1 MKKNAYIQVNGKPF
15 LSLGGQT
22 HNSSSY
28 VLSQMGPSFAAIR
41 AIGGNTMATPIP
53 WDAFE
58 PEEGVFDRKFVT
70 DLIDEAR
77 RQGIKLSLLWFAT
90 WKNGTMEYCPA
101 WVKRDAKRFPRAV
114 QKDGTVMHQLS
125 AHSEANLEAD
135 RKAFCELIRILKEY
149 DAKEQTVIAVQI
161 ENEAGILGGSRR
173 DYSPLGE
180 AAFRENVP
188 EVLIDYCAAHPD
200 CFMAQIYRRCGGKK
214 NASWRETFG
223 YHGAEWLTAYAI
235 ARYIDEIAKAGKE
248 IYPELFLY
256 ANAWLDGGVRGAGL
270 NQGGLDWPAGC
281 STIRN
286 LDVYY
291 AAVRYLDT
299 IAPDNYQSSPF
310 RHREVTDSYAHPE
323 MGFPLF
329 VPESGASPLNA
340 GQIFYAF
347 GEKQAIGYHIFGAE
361 SVLEPDG
368 VSANA
373 NAMMIRRS
381 FEMLKNAE
389 PLLFA
394 FRESGRLFTAVQE
407 PGEGGVV
414 LEDVAEGLKASVV
427 FGQVAGDWPSMDFRH
442 RAERARLSAPDPSG
456 VAGMTREPGRVMI
469 FRESDKVF
477 YLVGHGARVRF
488 AGYEP
493 DDGSVSNIVTS
504 SALFTENAE
513 LVSVKEGQFDAD
525 GNFVTRLVRSGDE
538 VRHGIWCQ
546 ADCGVIRAELV

>member
-1 MKKNAYIQVNGKPF
+1 MKKNAYIMVHGRPF

-28 VLSQMGPSFAAIR
+28 VLDQMGPSFASIR

-58 PEEGVFDRKFVT
+58 PEEGTFNRKFVT

-77 RQGIKLSLLWFAT
+77 RQEIKLSLLWFAT
-90 WKNGTMEYCPA
+90 WKNGTMEYCPG
-101 WVKRDAKRFPRAV
+101 WVKRDPRRFPRAI

-125 AHSEANLEAD
+125 AHSESNLQAD
-135 RKAFCELIRILKEY
+135 RRAFCELIRILKEY
-149 DAKEQTVIAVQI
+149 DGAEQTVIAVQI

-173 DYSPLGE
+173 DFSPLGE
-180 AAFRENVP
+180 AAFQENVP
-188 EVLIDYCAAHPD
+188 AVLTDYCEAHPD
-200 CFMAQIYRRCGGKK
+200 CFMAQVYRSCGQKK
-214 NASWRETFG
+214 NAPWQDTFG
-223 YHGAEWLTAYAI
+223 YHGAEWVTAYAI

-256 ANAWLDGGVRGAGL
+256 ANAWLDGGVRGANL

-281 STIRN
+281 PTIRN

-291 AAVRYLDT
+291 AAVQYLDT
-299 IAPDNYQSSPF
+299 IAPDNYQASPF
-310 RHREVTDSYAHPE
+310 RHKEVTDAYAHPE
-323 MGFPLF
+323 AGFPLF

-347 GEKQAIGYHIFGAE
+347 GEKQAIGYHIFGVE
-361 SVLEPDG
+361 SILDADG
-368 VSANA
+368 VSAVPR
-373 NAMMIRRS
+373 AMMIRRT
-381 FEMLKNAE
+381 FDMLKNVE

-394 FRESGRLFTAVQE
+394 CQKNGRLFTAVQE

-414 LEDVAEGLKASVV
+414 IEDVADGLKASIV
-427 FGQVAGDWPSMDFRH
+427 FGQVAGDWTSMDFRH
-442 RAERARLSAPDPSG
+442 RAERARLSNPDPAG
-456 VAGMTREPGRVMI
+456 VAGMTAEPGRVMI
-469 FRESDKVF
+469 FRESEKVF

-488 AGYEP
+488 AGYESE
-493 DDGSVSNIVTS
+493 DGSISNLTAS
-504 SALFTENAE
+504 NALFTENAE
-513 LVSVKEGQFDAD
+513 LLSVQEGLFEKD
-525 GNFVTRLVRSGDE
+525 GSFRVRLVRSGDE

-546 ADCGVIRAELV
+546 ADCGVIRVELV